1 MEHRFYIK
9 SEKDQ
14 NRILTKLAII
24 TIVVILISII
34 ISIKSGLY
42 LIGIFM
48 FSVIISIIAP
58 FFDTPSLKKSG
69 KLIYYSSLFL
79 TEKPKDGI
87 IKIHGGTLFDY
98 YFVIDKKMKGNQR
111 TKFILQQYLQGL
123 LCLIEKHRDKSEM
136 KLQGTSYII
145 NKRTAEKIGFKIIQ
159 TDFLQKL
166 TLIYNYFNLLTSN
179 SIAKKKISFPN
190 LKNIN
195 TFEADISQLI
205 EREEYIKNLNKL
217 LKSNLTDVI

>member
-1 MEHRFYIK
+1 M
-9 SEKDQ
+9 
-14 NRILTKLAII
+14 
-24 TIVVILISII
+24 
-34 ISIKSGLY
+34 
-42 LIGIFM
+42 
-48 FSVIISIIAP
+48 
-58 FFDTPSLKKSG
+58 
-69 KLIYYSSLFL
+69 
-79 TEKPKDGI
+79 
-87 IKIHGGTLFDY
+87 FDY
-98 YFVIDKKMKGNQR
+98 YFVIEKKMKGNQR

-217 LKSNLTDVI
+217 LKSNLTDVV